1 MGHYFG
7 WGEVDGVVWDII
19 LGRWR
24 WVGVDGKIFWV
35 SGGGCGVSGGGF
47 GVSGGECG

>member
-1 MGHYFG
+1 M
-7 WGEVDGVVWDII
+7 
-19 LGRWR
+19 
-24 WVGVDGKIFWV
+24 GVDGKIFWV